1 MISHWKTY
9 CIAWNARK
17 FKSFRLNNSPAWCQQ
32 QILEKWK
39 VAHNSGAT
47 IFNQQPFLISMC
59 AYCTL
64 NHLPISPMVCSAR
77 TFFLQT
83 VHFKYFSKM
92 LSMCCICFN
101 IMKYGYF
108 TLVIQ
113 ENLYL
118 LVLHST
124 ELLRMSLVMVID
136 AASMQKK
143 CIATVDTVHL
153 WWTYL

>member
-1 MISHWKTY
+1 
-9 CIAWNARK
+9 
-17 FKSFRLNNSPAWCQQ
+17 
-32 QILEKWK
+32 
-39 VAHNSGAT
+39 
-47 IFNQQPFLISMC
+47 
-59 AYCTL
+59 
-64 NHLPISPMVCSAR
+64 
-77 TFFLQT
+77 
-83 VHFKYFSKM
+83 M

-136 AASMQKK
+136 AASMQNK

-153 WWTYL
+153 WWTYLEALLQDFLHQKLVKLFHLDGFIKLGTGRIFSIERCLTDSKYTVLVMKSVKIYTECY